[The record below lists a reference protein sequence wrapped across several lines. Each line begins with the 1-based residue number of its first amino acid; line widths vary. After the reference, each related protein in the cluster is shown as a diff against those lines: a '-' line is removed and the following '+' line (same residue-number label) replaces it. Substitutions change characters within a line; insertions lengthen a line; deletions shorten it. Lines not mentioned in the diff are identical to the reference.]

1 MTSSKTVAPPD
12 GGYGWIV
19 VAASFLL
26 YVCAAAPFMSLGVFI
41 VEWADY
47 YDTSKVALGW
57 IGALLGCGSLAG
69 TIFFFN
75 KNCIP
80 VGCIPPAR

>member
-12 GGYGWIV
+12 GGYGWVV

-47 YDTSKVALGW
+47 YDTTKVALGW

-69 TIFFFN
+69 TTFFSNKQLFN
-75 KNCIP
+75 TSNLIL
-80 VGCIPPAR
+80 